1 MFEDGIFKEEIETY
15 IEIATERY
23 MKEPDLILEP
33 KINTRIKFNNLAH
46 LTELT
51 LKDLIEALKLKY
63 SNMMIRRYS
72 VV

>member
-1 MFEDGIFKEEIETY
+1 
-15 IEIATERY
+15 